1 MVSLHTN
8 GSFSQKNE
16 YASILESV
24 QSLLPLTNEC
34 GVVISM
40 LAVEIESVHQFVQLG
55 LCSSIACSRKLLAQ
69 DAHLLMGLHTL
80 DELLEAH

>member
-1 MVSLHTN
+1 MHTN
-8 GSFSQKNE
+8 GSFYQKKRVRHR
-16 YASILESV
+16 LESV
-24 QSLLPLTNEC
+24 QSLLPLTNER

-40 LAVEIESVHQFVQLG
+40 LAVEIESIHQFVQLG

-69 DAHLLMGLHTL
+69 DAHLLMGLYTL